1 MNTYLEVDFADKDI
15 VKAAGA
21 KWCTMRKK
29 WYVRG
34 ARQIEKVKD
43 YMIVDLCVPY
53 EIKDEAKALGAKWC
67 VIRKTWYCSKKKS
80 DTLLKRFVEGYISD
94 ESEADEGV

>member
-21 KWCTMRKK
+21 KWCAMRKK
-29 WYVRG
+29 WYVKG
-34 ARQIEKVKD
+34 ARQIEQVKD

-53 EIKDEAKALGAKWC
+53 ELKDEAKAAGAKWD
-67 VIRKTWYCSKKKS
+67 VIRKTWYSNAKKVEGG
-80 DTLLKRFVEGYISD
+80 DLKRFLERLH
-94 ESEADEGV
+94 